1 MTSRLPRTPTALSL
15 IGNVPHGVVQVPVKA
30 GKEPEAVLGRAPVIQ
45 DETAGLAADYFPAL
59 INIYLEAARRK
70 LIGSGQARY
79 AGTQDYYLVAHR
91 PAPHP

>member
-1 MTSRLPRTPTALSL
+1 MALSV

-30 GKEPEAVLGRAPVIQ
+30 GKEPEAVLGWAPVFQ
-45 DETAGLAADYFPAL
+45 EETAGLAADYSPAL
-59 INIYLEAARRK
+59 IDIYLEAALGK